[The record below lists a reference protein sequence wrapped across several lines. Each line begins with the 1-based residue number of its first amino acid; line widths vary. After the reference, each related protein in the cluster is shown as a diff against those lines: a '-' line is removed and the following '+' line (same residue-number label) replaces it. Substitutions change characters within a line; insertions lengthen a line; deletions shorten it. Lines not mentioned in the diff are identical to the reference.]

1 MFDLD
6 IFYNIYIVG
15 FYLFCVFYFLF
26 LNLYV
31 VAHTIKYSR
40 YVLNKRRKLREYDLN
55 IHSSL

>member
-1 MFDLD
+1 MFGLD

-31 VAHTIKYSR
+31 VAHTI
-40 YVLNKRRKLREYDLN
+40 
-55 IHSSL
+55 